1 MLEHGGRLHAAAQK
15 YGIPE
20 SEWLDLSTGINPV
33 GYPVL
38 ALPLDAWRRLPDGDD
53 ALRAAAARYYGSES
67 VLPVAGTQA
76 AIQALPRLRTPS
88 RVAVLSPT
96 YGEHAHVWRRSGHV
110 VRELAADE
118 IESALDHL
126 DVVVLANPN
135 NPTGL
140 CFAGDTLARWR
151 RHLVDRGGWL
161 VVDEAFMDATPEA
174 SLVSQATLPGLI
186 VLRSIGKFFGLAG
199 ARVGFVFSGT
209 DLRLALEKELGPWA
223 VSGPAQQL
231 ATQALADTAW
241 QETART
247 QLTAAGARLAR
258 LLDERG
264 LAPAGGTVL
273 FQWVRTPHAAT
284 LHEQLA
290 RRGILTRLFS
300 DAQGR
305 ASVVGAPSGEA
316 NPARR
321 MPGTTEPTSLRFGLP
336 GTQTQWERLAHVL
349 HEVLT
354 DATHE
359 MV

>member
-15 YGIPE
+15 YGIAE

-33 GYPVL
+33 GYPVP
-38 ALPLDAWRRLPDGDD
+38 ALPPEAWRRLPDGDD
-53 ALRAAAARYYGSES
+53 ALRVAAARYYGSES

-76 AIQALPRLRTPS
+76 AIQALPRLRARS

-96 YGEHAHVWRRSGHV
+96 YGEHAYAWRHGGHAV
-110 VRELAADE
+110 SELAADE
-118 IESALDHL
+118 IEPALGQL

-140 CFAGDTLARWR
+140 CFARDTLARWR
-151 RHLVDRGGWL
+151 ARLADRGGWL
-161 VVDEAFMDATPEA
+161 AVDEAFMDATPEA
-174 SLVSQATLPGLI
+174 SLVPQATLPGLI
-186 VLRSIGKFFGLAG
+186 VLRSLGKFFGLAG
-199 ARVGFVFSGT
+199 ARVGFVFSSA

-241 QETART
+241 QETARAR
-247 QLTAAGARLAR
+247 LTIAGARLAR
-258 LLDERG
+258 LLDECG
-264 LAPAGGTVL
+264 LAPAGGTAL

-290 RRGILTRLFS
+290 RHGILVRVFS
-300 DAQGR
+300 
-305 ASVVGAPSGEA
+305 
-316 NPARR
+316 
-321 MPGTTEPTSLRFGLP
+321 EPESLRFGLP

-349 HEVLT
+349 REVLT
-354 DATHE
+354 DAAHE
-359 MV
+359 VV